1 MKKLFII
8 ILSVLFVYSC
18 TNNAYKAEFEK
29 NTEIAKAYLKLHEE
43 ENAEAMFEYLH
54 PEIEW
59 HMPVYGMDMGGLE
72 DVKTAIRGYQS
83 EFDNMKFSAN
93 YWLPGVNT
101 ETGIPDGSTRV
112 YGTWTSTHALT
123 GKETSLTT
131 YHSFEFNDGKI
142 FRGGDWFDL
151 GGMMNSLSPKSL
163 NKGSLMGIHALKIS
177 LKRGATIEQ
186 FENYFINETIP
197 NYEKEFKGAKI
208 NLVKG
213 IRGENK
219 GAIGMV
225 WIFESNEARDLYYDS
240 NGAPTK
246 LNQEVNQRLRTV
258 NEGLSKI
265 GTWTSKY
272 TDWSVY

>member
-1 MKKLFII
+1 MKKYFII

-18 TNNAYKAEFEK
+18 TNNAYKVEFEK

-54 PEIEW
+54 PEMEW
-59 HMPVYGMDMGGLE
+59 HMPVYGMDMGDIE
-72 DVKTAIRGYQS
+72 DVKEAIRGYQS
-83 EFDNMKFSAN
+83 EFNNMKFTAD

-112 YGTWTSTHALT
+112 YGTWTSTHAST

-131 YHSFEFNDGKI
+131 YHSFEFNEGKI
-142 FRGGDWFDL
+142 FKGGDWFDL
-151 GGMMNSLSPKSL
+151 GGMMNSLSPNSL
-163 NKGSLMGIHALKIS
+163 NQGSLMGIHTLKIN
-177 LKRGATIEQ
+177 LKRGATMEQ
-186 FENYFINETIP
+186 FENYFLNETIP
-197 NYEKEFKGAKI
+197 NYEKEFKGAKV

-219 GAIGMV
+219 GDMGMI
-225 WIFESNEARDLYYDS
+225 WIFESNEARDLFYDS
-240 NGAPTK
+240 DGAPTK

-258 NEGLSKI
+258 DEGLSKI
-265 GTWTSKY
+265 GTWTSRY

>member
-1 MKKLFII
+1 MKKYFII

-18 TNNAYKAEFEK
+18 TNNAYKVEFEK

-54 PEIEW
+54 PEMEW
-59 HMPVYGMDMGGLE
+59 HMPVYGMDMGDIE
-72 DVKTAIRGYQS
+72 DVKEAIRGYQS
-83 EFDNMKFSAN
+83 EFNNMKFTAD

-112 YGTWTSTHALT
+112 YGTWTSTHAST

-131 YHSFEFNDGKI
+131 YHSFEFNEGKI
-142 FRGGDWFDL
+142 FKGGDWFDL
-151 GGMMNSLSPKSL
+151 GGMMNSLSPNSL
-163 NKGSLMGIHALKIS
+163 NQGSLMGIHTLKIS
-177 LKRGATIEQ
+177 LKRGATMEQ
-186 FENYFINETIP
+186 FENYFLNETIP
-197 NYEKEFKGAKI
+197 NYEKEFKGAKV

-219 GAIGMV
+219 GDMGMI
-225 WIFESNEARDLYYDS
+225 WIFESNEARDLFYDS

-258 NEGLSKI
+258 DEGLSKI
-265 GTWTSKY
+265 GTWTSRY

>member
-1 MKKLFII
+1 MKKYFII

-18 TNNAYKAEFEK
+18 TNNAYKVEFEK

-54 PEIEW
+54 PEMEW
-59 HMPVYGMDMGGLE
+59 HMPVYGMDMGDIE
-72 DVKTAIRGYQS
+72 DVKEAIRGYQS
-83 EFDNMKFSAN
+83 EFNNMKFTAD

-112 YGTWTSTHALT
+112 YGTWTSTHAST

-131 YHSFEFNDGKI
+131 YHSFEFNEGKI
-142 FRGGDWFDL
+142 FKGGDWFDL
-151 GGMMNSLSPKSL
+151 GGMMNSLSPNSL
-163 NKGSLMGIHALKIS
+163 NQGSLMGIHTLKIS
-177 LKRGATIEQ
+177 LKRGATMEQ
-186 FENYFINETIP
+186 FENYFLNETIP
-197 NYEKEFKGAKI
+197 NYEKEFKGAKV

-219 GAIGMV
+219 GAMGMI
-225 WIFESNEARDLYYDS
+225 WIFESNEARDLFYDS

-258 NEGLSKI
+258 DEGLSKI
-265 GTWTSKY
+265 GTWTSRY

>member
-1 MKKLFII
+1 MKKYFII

-18 TNNAYKAEFEK
+18 TNNAYKVEFEK

-54 PEIEW
+54 PEMEW
-59 HMPVYGMDMGGLE
+59 HMPVYGMDMGDIE
-72 DVKTAIRGYQS
+72 DVKEAIRGYQS
-83 EFDNMKFSAN
+83 EFNNMKFTAD

-112 YGTWTSTHALT
+112 YGTWTSTHAST

-131 YHSFEFNDGKI
+131 YHSFEFNEGKI

-151 GGMMNSLSPKSL
+151 GGMMNSLSPNSL
-163 NKGSLMGIHALKIS
+163 NQGSLMGIHTLKIS
-177 LKRGATIEQ
+177 LKRGATMEQ
-186 FENYFINETIP
+186 FENYFLNETIP
-197 NYEKEFKGAKI
+197 NYEKEFKGAKV

-219 GAIGMV
+219 GAMGMI
-225 WIFESNEARDLYYDS
+225 WIFESNEARDLFYDS

-258 NEGLSKI
+258 DEGLSKI
-265 GTWTSKY
+265 GTWTSRY

>member
-1 MKKLFII
+1 MKKYFII

-18 TNNAYKAEFEK
+18 TNNAYKVEFEK

-54 PEIEW
+54 PEMEW
-59 HMPVYGMDMGGLE
+59 HMPVYGMDMGDIE
-72 DVKTAIRGYQS
+72 DVKEAIRGYQS
-83 EFDNMKFSAN
+83 EFNNMKFTAD

-112 YGTWTSTHALT
+112 YGTWTSTHAST

-131 YHSFEFNDGKI
+131 YHSFEFNEGKI
-142 FRGGDWFDL
+142 FKGGDWFDL
-151 GGMMNSLSPKSL
+151 GGMMNSLSPNSL
-163 NKGSLMGIHALKIS
+163 NQGSLMGIHTLKIS
-177 LKRGATIEQ
+177 LKRGATMEQ
-186 FENYFINETIP
+186 FENYFLNETIP
-197 NYEKEFKGAKI
+197 NYEKEFKGAKV

-219 GAIGMV
+219 GAMGMI

-258 NEGLSKI
+258 DEGLSKI
-265 GTWTSKY
+265 GTWTSRY

>member
-1 MKKLFII
+1 MKKYFII

-18 TNNAYKAEFEK
+18 TNNAYKVEFEK

-54 PEIEW
+54 PEMEW
-59 HMPVYGMDMGGLE
+59 HMPVYGMDMGDIE
-72 DVKTAIRGYQS
+72 DVKEAIRGYQS
-83 EFDNMKFSAN
+83 EFNNMKFTAD

-112 YGTWTSTHALT
+112 YGTWTSTHAST

-131 YHSFEFNDGKI
+131 YHSFEFNEGKI

-151 GGMMNSLSPKSL
+151 GGMMNSLSPNSL
-163 NKGSLMGIHALKIS
+163 NQGSLMGIHTLKIS
-177 LKRGATIEQ
+177 LKRGATMEQ
-186 FENYFINETIP
+186 FENYFLNETIP
-197 NYEKEFKGAKI
+197 NYEKEFKGAKV

-219 GAIGMV
+219 GDMGMI
-225 WIFESNEARDLYYDS
+225 WIFESNEARDLFYDS

-258 NEGLSKI
+258 DEGLSKI
-265 GTWTSKY
+265 GTWTSRY

>member
-1 MKKLFII
+1 MRKYFII

-18 TNNAYKAEFEK
+18 TNNAYKIEFEK

-54 PEIEW
+54 PEMEW
-59 HMPVYGMDMGGLE
+59 HMPVYGMDMGDIE
-72 DVKTAIRGYQS
+72 DVKEAIRGYQS
-83 EFDNMKFSAN
+83 EFNNMKFTAD

-112 YGTWTSTHALT
+112 YGTWTSTHAST

-131 YHSFEFNDGKI
+131 YHSFEFNEGKI

-151 GGMMNSLSPKSL
+151 GGMMNSLSPNSL
-163 NKGSLMGIHALKIS
+163 NQGSLMGIHTLKIS
-177 LKRGATIEQ
+177 LKRGATMEQ
-186 FENYFINETIP
+186 FENYFLNETIP
-197 NYEKEFKGAKI
+197 NYEKEFKGAKV

-219 GAIGMV
+219 GAMGMI
-225 WIFESNEARDLYYDS
+225 WIFESNEARDLFYDS

-258 NEGLSKI
+258 DEGLSKI
-265 GTWTSKY
+265 GTWTSRY